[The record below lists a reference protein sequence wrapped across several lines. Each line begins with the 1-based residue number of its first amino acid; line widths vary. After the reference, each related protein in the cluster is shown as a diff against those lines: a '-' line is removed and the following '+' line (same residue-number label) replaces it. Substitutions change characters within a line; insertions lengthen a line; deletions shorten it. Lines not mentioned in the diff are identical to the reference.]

1 MNQQDQARIQVLNSV
16 LEYHLP
22 IAQAAEIMGISE
34 RHTKRLLAAYR
45 RDGPAALAHGNRGR
59 RPHNAVPEA
68 AAAAVVKLA
77 SNGYA
82 GANHTHLTELL
93 RERESIDLSRP
104 TVRRILTKAGIGS
117 PRRRRSQQHRFRR
130 RRMPQEGMLVQI
142 DGSNHPW
149 LEDRGPKLT
158 LLIAVDDATGT
169 VAQAV
174 FRTSEDTRGYLV
186 LLEGLIRQWAIPLAL
201 YSDRH
206 AAFKYNARQK
216 PVPVE
221 TTHQFARV
229 MRELGIQQIFA
240 LSPQA
245 KGRVERMLETFQDRL
260 VTELRLAGAST
271 IDQAKEVLQ
280 EFLPKINARFAVPA
294 EHPET
299 AYRPVPAQLSLTET
313 ICIKDTRKV
322 ARDNTVK
329 YHWRVLQ
336 LLPGAERPSYAGLGV
351 DVLERADG
359 ELPPEMIRYQGE
371 AVDYQEGPPPSSAL
385 WGAASACSPGPE
397 QQEGADGVV
406 NSHLNEAQRERLAAL
421 ESSESSDNNEANDE
435 DVATRVRGGK
445 RKPVRH
451 QLRRTPTETQ
461 QARWEAVRYNR
472 PGSRGFP
479 SGPSPGS
486 WAWTETPPESTPW
499 RRLRLQR
506 NSVPRSVPKQRPWPD
521 HQPPPTKPGDIFAFH
536 LRGHNRWTTTY
547 FSPAESYT

>member
-1 MNQQDQARIQVLNSV
+1 MNQQEQARIQVLNCV
-16 LEYHLP
+16 LEYQLP
-22 IAQAAEIMGISE
+22 IAQAAEIMGVSE
-34 RHTKRLLAAYR
+34 RHTKHLLAAYR
-45 RDGPAALAHGNRGR
+45 KHGPAALAHGNRGR
-59 RPHNAVPEA
+59 RPHNAVPET

-82 GANHTHLTELL
+82 GANHSHFTELL

-104 TVRRILTKAGIGS
+104 TVRRILAKAGIGS
-117 PRRRRSQQHRFRR
+117 PRSRRSQQHRFRR

-149 LEDRGPKLT
+149 LEDRGTKLT

-174 FRTSEDTRGYLV
+174 FRTTEDTRGYLV
-186 LLEGLIRQWAIPLAL
+186 LLEGLVRQWGIPLAL

-206 AAFKYNARQK
+206 AAFKYNARQR

-221 TTHQFARV
+221 TTQFARV
-229 MRELGIQQIFA
+229 MRDLGVRQIFA

-260 VTELRLAGAST
+260 VTELRLARASS
-271 IDQAKEVLQ
+271 IDEAGLVLQ
-280 EFLPKINARFAVPA
+280 EFLPRFNARFAVAA
-294 EHPET
+294 EQPE
-299 AYRPVPAQLSLTET
+299 AVYRPVPDELSLTET
-313 ICIKDTRKV
+313 ICLKDTRKV

-329 YHWRVLQ
+329 YQWRVLQ
-336 LLPGAERPSYAGLGV
+336 LLPEAERPSYAGLRV

-359 ELPPEMIRYQGE
+359 ELMIRYQGE

-385 WGAASACSPGPE
+385 WGAARACSPGSELP
-397 QQEGADGVV
+397 GGTDGGV

-421 ESSESSDNNEANDE
+421 ESSESSDQDEANDD

-445 RKPVRH
+445 ATPLRR

-461 QARWEAVRYNR
+461 QARWEAVQQAREQGLSLRAIARNLAMAKNTAKKYA
-472 PGSRGFP
+472 S
-479 SGPSPGS
+479 
-486 WAWTETPPESTPW
+486 AES
-499 RRLRLQR
+499 
-506 NSVPRSVPKQRPWPD
+506 
-521 HQPPPTKPGDIFAFH
+521 PPTKKLSAKERVKAEARAG
-536 LRGHNRWTTTY
+536 
-547 FSPAESYT
+547 SPTSSNQTG